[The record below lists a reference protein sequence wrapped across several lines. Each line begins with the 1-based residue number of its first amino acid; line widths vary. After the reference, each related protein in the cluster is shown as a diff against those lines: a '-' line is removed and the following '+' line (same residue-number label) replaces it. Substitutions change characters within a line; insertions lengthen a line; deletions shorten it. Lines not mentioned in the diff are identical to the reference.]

1 MREIVIAA
9 IALVVGAVLGG
20 VVPRGEVRDLQ
31 AQVAELSERDCRPK
45 LGQELAGMLVRPR
58 PTKAPLPKWEPVITA
73 PPEQGAEPAPAPA
86 PEPATDT
93 GASEDG
99 PDRGIAGAKE
109 ALAMRRTQARAALIQ
124 DAQPDP
130 DQLQQF
136 DGAVDDMNA
145 DLRSLAQD
153 MADKVQR
160 EGQPSRHD
168 LMLFASDALDV
179 FITADNRMNGSLT
192 PDQLAA
198 VDDQSVDPFSYVDPS
213 ILDRFAELDR

>member
-1 MREIVIAA
+1 
-9 IALVVGAVLGG
+9 
-20 VVPRGEVRDLQ
+20 
-31 AQVAELSERDCRPK
+31 
-45 LGQELAGMLVRPR
+45 
-58 PTKAPLPKWEPVITA
+58 
-73 PPEQGAEPAPAPA
+73 
-86 PEPATDT
+86 
-93 GASEDG
+93 
-99 PDRGIAGAKE
+99 
-109 ALAMRRTQARAALIQ
+109 MRRTQARAALIQ